1 MEQEKI
7 SRYQQKISGILDSL
21 FTKVISG
28 TTIEVK
34 NMDRYHSEVNKLSRL
49 IFEMADQIALERCNK
64 LNKAILEAFNRME
77 EDLDK
82 RFNSKSE

>member
-7 SRYQQKISGILDSL
+7 SLYQQKISGVLDSL

-49 IFEMADQIALERCNK
+49 IMEMADQIALERCNK
-64 LNKAILEAFNRME
+64 LNKAILEAFNKME
-77 EDLDK
+77 EDLER

>member
-7 SRYQQKISGILDSL
+7 NLYQQKISGVLDSL

-49 IFEMADQIALERCNK
+49 IMEMADQIALERCNK